1 MERVWYFL
9 AAGCL
14 VAGLQCFRYPLVSDA
29 GKLPACPEPLW
40 YAMFTWFVLFSL
52 VKVGGLGALL
62 YAFLIPFILK
72 SALSAFPPRKLAP
85 VAVLLGWTLSLLG
98 CILTGLDLAFLD

>member
-1 MERVWYFL
+1 MELVWYFA

-29 GKLPACPEPLW
+29 GKLPACPKPLW
-40 YAMFTWFVLFSL
+40 YAMFTWFVLFSI
-52 VKVGGLGALL
+52 VKVGALGAIL
-62 YAFLIPFILK
+62 YALLIPFIFK

-85 VAVLLGWTLSLLG
+85 NVVALGWVLSLLG
-98 CILTGLDLAFLD
+98 CVLSCLDLAISH

>member
-1 MERVWYFL
+1 MELVWYFI

-29 GKLPACPEPLW
+29 GKLPACPKPLW
-40 YAMFTWFVLFSL
+40 YGMFTWFVLFSI
-52 VKVGGLGALL
+52 VKVGGLGAIL
-62 YAFLIPFILK
+62 YAFLIPFIFK

-85 VAVLLGWTLSLLG
+85 IVVSLGWGLSLLG
-98 CILTGLDLAFLD
+98 CVLTVLALAV